1 MSDERAHPFP
11 GLDEALMSSDPIAEF
26 RAWYERAR
34 EAGVRDPDAMA
45 IATADADA
53 RPSARMVLLRGI
65 DERGFFFNTN
75 YESRKGSELL
85 ANPHAALLWYW
96 PELDCQV
103 RIEGPVERVTERE
116 SDDYFRLRPRE
127 SRLAAW
133 ASPQSRVL
141 PDRQTLER
149 RYAEL
154 AESYRD
160 RDVPR
165 PPTWGGFRLR
175 PQTLEFWQGR
185 PHRLHDRIRYRLVA
199 GAWVRERLGP

>member
-1 MSDERAHPFP
+1 MNDERAHPFP
-11 GLDEALMSSDPIAEF
+11 GLDEAMMSSDPIAEF
-26 RAWYERAR
+26 RVWYERAR
-34 EAGVRDPDAMA
+34 EAGVRDADAMA
-45 IATADADA
+45 LATADTDA

-65 DERGFFFNTN
+65 DDRGFFFNTN

-96 PELDCQV
+96 PELDRQV

-141 PDRQTLER
+141 PDRRTLER

-154 AESYRD
+154 TESYRD

-165 PPTWGGFRLR
+165 PPTWGGLRLR
-175 PQTLEFWQGR
+175 PHTIEFWQGR

-199 GAWVRERLGP
+199 AAWVRERLGP